1 MAVSRRPFTAAVM
14 TLTITMTVTVLLLT
28 LTAATDFSYP
38 NPFPNLYPNINPKPN
53 PNPSPSPDAMERSQR
68 SLVDYTC
75 WNCDDSPYVRDPHH
89 YHLPPPVLESND
101 QEKFSAVPDMAA
113 AHHMP
118 MAMPKTMPM
127 AMPKAMPMSM
137 PMSMPRAMPHAPMTS
152 SQQQEKGRGAPH

>member
-14 TLTITMTVTVLLLT
+14 SKTITMTVTVLLLT

-89 YHLPPPVLESND
+89 YHLGPPGLESND
-101 QEKFSAVPDMAA
+101 QAKFSALPDMAAA

-118 MAMPKTMPM
+118 MPMPR
-127 AMPKAMPMSM
+127 AMPM
-137 PMSMPRAMPHAPMTS
+137 AMPHAPMTS

>member
-14 TLTITMTVTVLLLT
+14 TKTITMTVTVLLLT

-75 WNCDDSPYVRDPHH
+75 WNCDDSPYVQDPHH
-89 YHLPPPVLESND
+89 YHLPPPGLESND
-101 QEKFSAVPDMAA
+101 QAKFSALPDMAAA

-118 MAMPKTMPM
+118 MP
-127 AMPKAMPMSM
+127 
-137 PMSMPRAMPHAPMTS
+137 MPRPHTHMCL
-152 SQQQEKGRGAPH
+152 

>member
-14 TLTITMTVTVLLLT
+14 SKTITMTVTVLLLT
-28 LTAATDFSYP
+28 LTAASARP
-38 NPFPNLYPNINPKPN
+38 QAASSNPN
-53 PNPSPSPDAMERSQR
+53 PNPNPNLSAAAMERSQR

-89 YHLPPPVLESND
+89 YHLGPPGLESND
-101 QEKFSAVPDMAA
+101 QAKFSALPDMAAA

-118 MAMPKTMPM
+118 MPMPR
-127 AMPKAMPMSM
+127 AMPM
-137 PMSMPRAMPHAPMTS
+137 AMPHAPMTS

>member
-14 TLTITMTVTVLLLT
+14 SKTMTITMTVTVLLLT

-89 YHLPPPVLESND
+89 YHLGPPGLESND
-101 QEKFSAVPDMAA
+101 QAKFSALPDMAAA

-118 MAMPKTMPM
+118 MPMPR
-127 AMPKAMPMSM
+127 AMPM
-137 PMSMPRAMPHAPMTS
+137 AMPHAPMTS